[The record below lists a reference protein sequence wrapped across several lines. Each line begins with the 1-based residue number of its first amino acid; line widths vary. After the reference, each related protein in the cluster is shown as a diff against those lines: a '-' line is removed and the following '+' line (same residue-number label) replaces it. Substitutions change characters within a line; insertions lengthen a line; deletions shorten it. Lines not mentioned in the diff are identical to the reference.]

1 MIGLR
6 DMIDTIKLKNI
17 ILKKIKKNII
27 LPEHKLEFRRNFWS
41 KLKF

>member
-17 ILKKIKKNII
+17 ILKKSKKK
-27 LPEHKLEFRRNFWS
+27 HYFAGT
-41 KLKF
+41 

>member
-17 ILKKIKKNII
+17 ILKKKQKKTLFCRNINWNLDGI
-27 LPEHKLEFRRNFWS
+27 FGVN
-41 KLKF
+41 

>member
-17 ILKKIKKNII
+17 ILKKKAKKNII
-27 LPEHKLEFRRNFWS
+27 LLDINWNLDGIFGVN
-41 KLKF
+41 